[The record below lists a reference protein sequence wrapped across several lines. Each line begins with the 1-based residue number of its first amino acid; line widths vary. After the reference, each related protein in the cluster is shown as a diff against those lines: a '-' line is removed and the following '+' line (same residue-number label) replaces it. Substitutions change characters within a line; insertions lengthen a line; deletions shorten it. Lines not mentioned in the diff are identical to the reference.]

1 MESSGMSDPYTILG
15 LARGCDEADVRRR
28 YLELVRQH
36 PPDRA
41 PERFVE
47 IHQAYE
53 KLRDPV
59 VRVESKL
66 FDLESG
72 GSMAT
77 IIADVRHRLR
87 TARIPTPTLL
97 SLAERS

>member
-1 MESSGMSDPYTILG
+1 MPDPHAILG
-15 LARGCDEADVRRR
+15 VPADCGEAEVRRR
-28 YLELVRQH
+28 YLELVRQN

-47 IHQAYE
+47 IHAAYE

-59 VRVESKL
+59 VR
-66 FDLESG
+66 LESTLFNLESADTLAG
-72 GSMAT
+72 
-77 IIADVRHRLR
+77 IIDDVRRRLR

-97 SLAERS
+97 SLADG